1 MCLDIIGH
9 APHTKT
15 LCAAAAAALINNNPI
30 KENKIIKKNFFKK
43 KMFFLLRNFFPLPLE
58 EFEKKKNCITD
69 GTHERS
75 GNKITSHVT
84 MCVV

>member
-1 MCLDIIGH
+1 VCLDIIGH

-30 KENKIIKKNFFKK
+30 KGNKNNKKEFLKKKN
-43 KMFFLLRNFFPLPLE
+43 MFFYCATFFPSRWRNL
-58 EFEKKKNCITD
+58 KKKNCITD

-75 GNKITSHVT
+75 
-84 MCVV
+84 